1 MNWLHTLLKTVRTKR
16 KLHAFVIFSM
26 VSLQTTGFTPAATT
40 QIYLPLVANP
50 APPQGLW
57 TSKNELAS
65 LPTSGAAW
73 DRLKTEAD
81 LAATTPTLGD
91 QDSDVNTIVLAK
103 ALVYAR
109 TGTAKYRD
117 QVVAA
122 LNIITYNNTENGG
135 RTLAVGR
142 KLAAYVIA
150 ADLINLSSYN
160 ASLDAAFRAKLRELL
175 DKPFEAEV
183 GKKNLRE
190 THEKRPNNWGTHAG
204 ASRIAVALY
213 LGDKVE
219 LAQAAAVFH
228 GYLGNHAAYD
238 GFNFGDDLS
247 WQADPAHPVGINPP
261 GATKNGQPIDGV
273 MPDDMRRGGPFQAPP
288 AFTGYPWEALQGAVV
303 QAELLERAGY
313 PAWSWENNALLRA
326 VQYLYRVGWTPQA
339 DDRWIPCLINHAYR
353 TNLPIDPEA
362 TPGKNMGFACWTAV
376 GR

>member
-1 MNWLHTLLKTVRTKR
+1 MW
-16 KLHAFVIFSM
+16 
-26 VSLQTTGFTPAATT
+26 
-40 QIYLPLVANP
+40 
-50 APPQGLW
+50 
-57 TSKNELAS
+57 
-65 LPTSGAAW
+65 SG
-73 DRLKTEAD
+73 
-81 LAATTPTLGD
+81 
-91 QDSDVNTIVLAK
+91 NT
-103 ALVYAR
+103 
-109 TGTAKYRD
+109 
-117 QVVAA
+117 
-122 LNIITYNNTENGG
+122 ITYNSTENGG

-160 ASLDAAFRAKLRELL
+160 AGLDAAFRAKLRELL

-213 LGDKVE
+213 LGDKAE
-219 LAQAAAVFH
+219 LAQAAAVFR
-228 GYLGNHAAYD
+228 GYLGDHAAYD

-247 WQADPAHPVGINPP
+247 WQADPARPVGINPP

-326 VQYLYRVGWTPQA
+326 VQYLYKIGWVPQD
-339 DDRWIPCLINHAYR
+339 DDRWIPCMINHAYG

-362 TPGKNMGFACWTAV
+362 TPGKNMGFACWAAV
-376 GR
+376 GH

>member
-1 MNWLHTLLKTVRTKR
+1 
-16 KLHAFVIFSM
+16 
-26 VSLQTTGFTPAATT
+26 LQTMGFTPAATT

-213 LGDKVE
+213 LGDKAE
-219 LAQAAAVFH
+219 LARAAAVFH

-247 WQADPAHPVGINPP
+247 WQADPNHPVGINPP

-326 VQYLYRVGWTPQA
+326 VQYLYKVGWTPQA